1 MRGDLHMHSTWSDGR
16 SSIEEMVT
24 ACAARG
30 YEYMVISDH
39 SKSLAMT
46 GGLDAY
52 RLRLQWAEIDQVRAR
67 HPEIR
72 ILRAMEVDI
81 LGDGSLDLEDEML
94 AGLDLVLVSLHS
106 RFDLPA
112 DQQTERVL
120 KALSHPEVN
129 VFCHPTARL
138 INRRK
143 PVEMDLDLILR
154 RAAEL
159 GVAVELNSSPNRLDL
174 KDTHL
179 KLARE
184 LGCKVVIDT
193 DAHRIGELDLMRYG
207 VEQARRAGL
216 TPGDVLNTLPFEEFR
231 AAIQR

>member
-1 MRGDLHMHSTWSDGR
+1 
-16 SSIEEMVT
+16 
-24 ACAARG
+24 
-30 YEYMVISDH
+30 MVISDH

-52 RLRLQWAEIDQVRAR
+52 RLREQWKEIDEVRAR

-72 ILRAMEVDI
+72 ILRSMEVDI

-106 RFDLPA
+106 RLDLPA
-112 DQQTERVL
+112 AQQTERVL
-120 KALSHPEVN
+120 RALEHPEVN
-129 VFCHPTARL
+129 IFCHPTARL

-143 PVEMDLDLILR
+143 PAEFDVEVVLR

-159 GVAVELNSSPNRLDL
+159 GVAVELNSSPSRLDL

-179 KLARE
+179 VLARE

-193 DAHRIGELDLMRYG
+193 DSHRTRELELMRYG

-216 TPGDVLNTLPFEEFR
+216 GPRDVLNTLPFEEFW